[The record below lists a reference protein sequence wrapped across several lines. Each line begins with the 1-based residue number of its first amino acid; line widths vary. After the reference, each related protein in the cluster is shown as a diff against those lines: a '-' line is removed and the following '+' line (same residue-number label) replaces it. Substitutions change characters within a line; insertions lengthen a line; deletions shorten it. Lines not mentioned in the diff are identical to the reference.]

1 VAVGKTPQAPQPQRQ
16 YIHIHT
22 YTYIYI
28 YTYMTRRRWWR
39 CFPTATAAASGGDTR
54 SSSMPA
60 PAPACHV
67 QRMCGLVRQPQ
78 LAMITELGQS
88 SQILALPPSL
98 STCTRDRY
106 PPTLSLAP
114 AVVLPYTSLTPISP
128 FCLTPIS
135 PFCLTPISPYSLA
148 RACCVSA
155 LHQP

>member
-1 VAVGKTPQAPQPQRQ
+1 MKEVVEVFPYSYSET
-16 YIHIHT
+16 YIHT
-22 YTYIYI
+22 YTYIC
-28 YTYMTRRRWWR
+28 MTRRRWWR

-54 SSSMPA
+54 SST
-60 PAPACHV
+60 PACHV

-114 AVVLPYTSLTPISP
+114 TVVLPYTSLN
-128 FCLTPIS
+128 
-135 PFCLTPISPYSLA
+135 
-148 RACCVSA
+148 RA
-155 LHQP
+155 

>member
-1 VAVGKTPQAPQPQRQ
+1 MVEVFP
-16 YIHIHT
+16 YSYSEIYIHT
-22 YTYIYI
+22 YTYIY
-28 YTYMTRRRWWR
+28 MTTRRWWR
-39 CFPTATAAASGGDTR
+39 CFPTATAAASGGDTC
-54 SSSMPA
+54 SST

-114 AVVLPYTSLTPISP
+114 TVVLPYTSLSI
-128 FCLTPIS
+128 
-135 PFCLTPISPYSLA
+135 A
-148 RACCVSA
+148 
-155 LHQP
+155 